1 MMMCSYNQ
9 QSQKSSEEENRE
21 KWKETFLKE
30 YLFFRVSFAKSSKRR
45 KIFEFLFPQK
55 RKKKDDARGDDDD
68 DDADDDDIEKR
79 FGRW

>member
-1 MMMCSYNQ
+1 MKGNFS
-9 QSQKSSEEENRE
+9 
-21 KWKETFLKE
+21 KEH
-30 YLFFRVSFAKSSKRR
+30 LFFRVSFAKSSKRR

-68 DDADDDDIEKR
+68 DADDDIEKR

>member
-1 MMMCSYNQ
+1 MKGNF
-9 QSQKSSEEENRE
+9 SED
-21 KWKETFLKE
+21 
-30 YLFFRVSFAKSSKRR
+30 LFFRVSFAKSSKRR

-68 DDADDDDIEKR
+68 DADDDDIEKR